1 MAVVRC
7 RAPWD
12 RYQVNGQRQWVLFD
26 VAGRQCLC
34 FYRCAWLGLPLAT
47 GATVCVYS
55 TVYGRCVL
63 YIMSG
68 LLVASGAS
76 VHISGASG
84 AKRTSRRAEW
94 CGRICSP
101 AGWKH
106 LVRAR

>member
-63 YIMSG
+63 YIMSVCSSH
-68 LLVASGAS
+68 LVHVCTSLAHLAQRGRRVGPSGAD
-76 VHISGASG
+76 AF
-84 AKRTSRRAEW
+84 A
-94 CGRICSP
+94 
-101 AGWKH
+101 AGNI
-106 LVRAR
+106 